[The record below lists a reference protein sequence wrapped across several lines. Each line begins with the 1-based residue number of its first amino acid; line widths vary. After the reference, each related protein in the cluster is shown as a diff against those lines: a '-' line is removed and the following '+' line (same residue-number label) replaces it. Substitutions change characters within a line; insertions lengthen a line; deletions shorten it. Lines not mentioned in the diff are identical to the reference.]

1 MSKKAADVILLVGAN
16 GQLGRQLGLSLDCL
30 GQVVRCVR
38 RQQGQ
43 PTSNH
48 IKFAD
53 LSCPDHI
60 RAVVR
65 AVRPNV
71 IVNAAAYTAVD
82 AAEKDSNT
90 AFAINAV
97 APGIL
102 GEEAAAIDAALIHFS
117 TDYVFNGLG
126 HAPWNEED
134 PPDPINVYGKSKREG
149 EVAIRS
155 TCDSHLILR
164 TSWLYGP
171 FGNNFVTKIVASG
184 AMNRVLRIVDD
195 QIGAPT
201 STRFVGDVTARII
214 AQAHGHAASFLR
226 DRGGI
231 VHVACDGET
240 SWCGFAV
247 EIFENAREFGVCQ
260 PLIQAVPTSKY
271 PTAAARPLNSRFAT
285 TRLVN
290 RYGVAIPH
298 WKQELRE
305 NLQEIFGMMR

>member
-1 MSKKAADVILLVGAN
+1 MNKDATDVILLFGAN

-38 RQQGQ
+38 RPQDR
-43 PTSNH
+43 PTSSH
-48 IKFAD
+48 TQCAD
-53 LSCPDHI
+53 LTCPDQI

-65 AVRPNV
+65 TVRPNV

-82 AAEKDSNT
+82 AAEKEPST

-97 APGIL
+97 APGVL
-102 GEEAAAIDAALIHFS
+102 GEEAAATGAALIHYS
-117 TDYVFNGLG
+117 TDYVFNGIG
-126 HAPWNEED
+126 HAPWSED
-134 PPDPINVYGKSKREG
+134 DAPDPINVYGKSKREG

-184 AMNRVLRIVDD
+184 ATNPVLRIVDD

-214 AQAHGHAASFLR
+214 AQTHGQAASFLR
-226 DRGGI
+226 DRGGV

-247 EIFENAREFGVCQ
+247 EIFESGGQFGVCQ
-260 PLIQAVPTSKY
+260 PLIQAVPTLKY

-285 TRLVN
+285 TRLAS

-305 NLQEIFGMMR
+305 NLQEILGSMR